1 MFRTLIEEM
10 NKWADNATKIELR
23 EMIETLAERCYDE
36 CRTDI
41 DKSELISIFTDVTD
55 AMEE

>member
-1 MFRTLIEEM
+1 MYRTLIEEM

-23 EMIETLAERCYDE
+23 EMIETLTERCYDE

-41 DKSELISIFTDVTD
+41 DKSELIQIFTHAT
-55 AMEE
+55 EE